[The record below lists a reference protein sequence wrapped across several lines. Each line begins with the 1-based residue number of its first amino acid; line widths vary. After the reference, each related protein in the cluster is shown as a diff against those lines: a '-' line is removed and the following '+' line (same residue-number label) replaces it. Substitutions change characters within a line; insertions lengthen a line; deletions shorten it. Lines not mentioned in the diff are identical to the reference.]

1 MRPALLSRVTSSRRW
16 IGGALI
22 SLPLLCAAQTPMPLF
37 DAIATH
43 NKKAVTEILDQRPDL
58 EVRNAQQQTPLMAAV
73 YQGNTDLALLLIQA
87 GADVNAQDAVA
98 NSPFLYA
105 GAEGMLA
112 IVREALSHG
121 ADFTVLNRYGGTAL
135 IPAAEKGHL
144 DVVKLLAHTPNYP
157 INHVNR
163 LGWTALMEAVIL
175 GDGSPTQVEIVRT
188 LLEAGADASIPDKN
202 GISALHH
209 AEARGFVD
217 MASLLKKHQAQ

>member
-22 SLPLLCAAQTPMPLF
+22 SLPLLCAAQTPMLLF

-217 MASLLKKHQAQ
+217 MASLLKKHQAK

>member
-1 MRPALLSRVTSSRRW
+1 MRSALLSRLTSPRRW

-43 NKKAVTEILDQRPDL
+43 NKKAVTKILDQRPDL

-73 YQGNTDLALLLIQA
+73 YQGHTDLALLLIQA
-87 GADVNAQDAVA
+87 GADVNAQDAIA

-112 IVREALSHG
+112 IVREALNHG

-157 INHVNR
+157 INHINR

-175 GDGSPTQVEIVRT
+175 GDGSPTQIEIVRT

-209 AEARGFVD
+209 AEARGFAD
-217 MASLLKKHQAQ
+217 MASLLKKHEAK